1 MVALFFLSIALGT
14 AHGRHCSPATTTT
27 STRCRTS
34 CMLGGAA
41 IVVGGVLLAIVK
53 PVTRLM
59 NGVH

>member
-1 MVALFFLSIALGT
+1 MPYFLVLGV
-14 AHGRHCSPATTTT
+14 
-27 STRCRTS
+27 
-34 CMLGGAA
+34 AA